1 MTRADAVIV
10 AAGRGLRFG
19 AATPKQY
26 SDLAGR
32 PVLRHTVE
40 RFLAHP
46 RIGRVQVVVGAG
58 DAERCAASLDGL
70 DLPAAVVGGAT
81 RQASVRAGLEALAA
95 DPPAMVLIHDAARPL
110 VDPATIGRVV
120 DALDRH
126 AGAVPALPVSDTLLR
141 VAAGTAGDAVD
152 RSGLWRAQTPQGFR
166 FAAIMAAHRAAAG
179 RDLSDDVQVARLA
192 GLEVAVVEGDE
203 DNFKITAAAD
213 LARAARVL
221 APAAEEVRVGSGFDV
236 HRFGPGDHV
245 VLGGVRIAHGQALV
259 GHSDADVVL
268 HALTDAI
275 LGGLADGDI
284 GQHFPPSDPR
294 WRGADSGTFVRH
306 GATRL
311 AAAGGRLLHADLT
324 VISEGP
330 RIGPHREAM
339 RAAIAALLAVE
350 VRRVAVKATTTE
362 RLGLTGRREGIAA
375 MATVTLGLPA

>member
-245 VLGGVRIAHGQALV
+245 VLPSPNGATLSRLTGATPTFAACLRNAAAVAGAVAARGGRIAVIPAGERWPGGTLRPAIEDWLGAGAVIAGLDGPLSAEATMARDAHRAHREELAALV
-259 GHSDADVVL
+259 AASVSGRE
-268 HALTDAI
+268 
-275 LGGLADGDI
+275 LADLGHPD
-284 GQHFPPSDPR
+284 DV
-294 WRGADSGTFVRH
+294 T
-306 GATRL
+306 L
-311 AAAGGRLLHADLT
+311 AVAAGVSDT
-324 VISEGP
+324 VPMMTDGAYRS
-330 RIGPHREAM
+330 
-339 RAAIAALLAVE
+339 L
-350 VRRVAVKATTTE
+350 
-362 RLGLTGRREGIAA
+362 
-375 MATVTLGLPA
+375 